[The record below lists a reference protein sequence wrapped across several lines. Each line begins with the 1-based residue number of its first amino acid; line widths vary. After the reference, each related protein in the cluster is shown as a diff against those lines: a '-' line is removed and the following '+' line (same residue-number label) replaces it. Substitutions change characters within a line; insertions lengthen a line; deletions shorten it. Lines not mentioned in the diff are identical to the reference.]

1 MRQVHQALL
10 KIGLLSVGQRLRAS
24 LHSEQD
30 GISILFCGQAEGDC
44 RTKVSKNWCFCHQMI
59 HLTLLR
65 WIDPEDIVLQALT
78 RSTRRP
84 RTKCSL
90 NGRVLRIVLVP
101 VRNLNVVW
109 DSAAKGANRAEGVC
123 LLSMRRPMLS
133 LKRDSVVVVDS
144 LSAGFVMSVT
154 SDVALALCS
163 DGVGSIL
170 IVLALGVW
178 SGSTKVTTGSLI
190 PLATGSFSVVRDSTT
205 VTFSLSIALETLFVM
220 SSLEK
225 PRRVTSS
232 SWESAQNKLVSA
244 FQFEVL
250 FALVPSLASWPCPL

>member
-1 MRQVHQALL
+1 
-10 KIGLLSVGQRLRAS
+10 
-24 LHSEQD
+24 
-30 GISILFCGQAEGDC
+30 
-44 RTKVSKNWCFCHQMI
+44 MI

-232 SWESAQNKLVSA
+232 SWESARNKLVNA

-250 FALVPSLASWPCPL
+250 LALVPSLASSALSFVNWSRLLESLALHNFFALSITPVSVTTFHRWMTLRQPGPIPFSGGWKFLHQN